1 MPPACWATVVDLSP
15 LLPPPPVVAAA
26 TPARGKDRRRTQ
38 APCRSLAT
46 YRHRHTRSWSDAA
59 ALGGSCGLGGEPHG
73 QGGAIVKRQLT
84 RHMRSAAEHEEVR
97 LLWFPQRASISTTGG
112 ARARVCVRVSMGVKP
127 HAQPR
132 TRAHTCARTAS
143 TTKPRA
149 NHKRHST
156 DTKCCTHTHTR
167 TALHPTSSGLPAGPA
182 TVYSAGAHDS
192 RCLATPPSARWT
204 PFRLTSRPPPPPHHA
219 GGPCSG
225 RRSTAPAAATTPAT
239 GACGPAPP
247 ARPARVREWR

>member
-1 MPPACWATVVDLSP
+1 MVGQSP
-15 LLPPPPVVAAA
+15 LPPPPVVAAPM
-26 TPARGKDRRRTQ
+26 PARGKGRRHTQ

-59 ALGGSCGLGGEPHG
+59 ALGGSGGLGGEPHG

-97 LLWFPQRASISTTGG
+97 LLWFPQRASISTTRG

-132 TRAHTCARTAS
+132 TRAHTCTRTAS

-167 TALHPTSSGLPAGPA
+167 TALHSLAPNLQRSPSGAG
-182 TVYSAGAHDS
+182 YS
-192 RCLATPPSARWT
+192 RCLATPPSVRVD
-204 PFRLTSRPPPPPHHA
+204 
-219 GGPCSG
+219 
-225 RRSTAPAAATTPAT
+225 AAAPYFAPTSAATP
-239 GACGPAPP
+239 
-247 ARPARVREWR
+247 RRWSL

>member
-1 MPPACWATVVDLSP
+1 MVGQSP
-15 LLPPPPVVAAA
+15 LPPPPVVAAPM
-26 TPARGKDRRRTQ
+26 PARGKGRRHTQ

-59 ALGGSCGLGGEPHG
+59 ALGGSGGLGGEPHG

-97 LLWFPQRASISTTGG
+97 LLWFPQRASISTTRG

-132 TRAHTCARTAS
+132 TRAHTCTRTAS
-143 TTKPRA
+143 MTKPRA

-156 DTKCCTHTHTR
+156 DTKCCTHTHPHSL
-167 TALHPTSSGLPAGPA
+167 AQPCPKPPAVSQRGQRLGG
-182 TVYSAGAHDS
+182 YS
-192 RCLATPPSARWT
+192 RCLATPPSVRVGAAS
-204 PFRLTSRPPPPPHHA
+204 PYFAPTS
-219 GGPCSG
+219 
-225 RRSTAPAAATTPAT
+225 AATP
-239 GACGPAPP
+239 
-247 ARPARVREWR
+247 RRWSL

>member
-1 MPPACWATVVDLSP
+1 MVDLSP

-167 TALHPTSSGLPAGPA
+167 TACLASLAPNLQRPPSGASDCVLSGRTRQQVSRHAAKRPVDAVSPYFAPTSA
-182 TVYSAGAHDS
+182 
-192 RCLATPPSARWT
+192 ATPRRWS
-204 PFRLTSRPPPPPHHA
+204 L
-219 GGPCSG
+219 
-225 RRSTAPAAATTPAT
+225 
-239 GACGPAPP
+239 
-247 ARPARVREWR
+247 